1 MKMNYLKLYDIKFT
15 GLKNGNHTFTF
26 HIDQEFFK
34 QFDFEEYDDSDI
46 DIVLELTK
54 RDNLLEI
61 SILSEGY
68 VNVPCD
74 ISGKNFDQSIKG
86 NLSFV
91 VKFGDE
97 YNDDREDLLIIPYH
111 SFKLNVAQQIYESVL
126 LSVPAKRVHPDII
139 SGKMHAEAEKYIV
152 NYDDNVIE
160 QEDKEQ
166 EIDPRW
172 SVLKKI
178 LTEKNNKDGA
188 S

>member
-26 HIDQEFFK
+26 HVSQEFFK
-34 QFDFEEYDDSDI
+34 QFNFEEFNDSDI
-46 DIVLELTK
+46 DIVLELIK

-61 SILSEGY
+61 SIISEGF
-68 VNVPCD
+68 VNIPCD
-74 ISGKNFDQSIKG
+74 ISGKNFDQPIKG
-86 NLSFV
+86 NLSFI

-97 YNDDREDLLIIPYH
+97 YNDDREDLMIIPYN
-111 SFKLNVAQQIYESVL
+111 SYKLNVAQQIYESVL
-126 LSVPAKRVHPDII
+126 LNVPAKRMHPDII
-139 SGKMHAEAEKYIV
+139 SGKMHTEAEKYIV
-152 NYDDNVIE
+152 NYDNEASE
-160 QEDKEQ
+160 QENKEE

-172 SVLKKI
+172 SVLKNI